1 LSTPIPPVFC
11 KKSPQ
16 AIENKGRELEK
27 ESKEI
32 PRVRKLLK
40 TNGFQ
45 DLGALPKAVE
55 AGRSNLEG
63 DNRAFCIDVKGKGL
77 RKKGFVSVWK

>member
-1 LSTPIPPVFC
+1 VFC

-40 TNGFQ
+40 RNGLH
-45 DLGALPKAVE
+45 DSVARARPKK
-55 AGRSNLEG
+55 LEG
-63 DNRAFCIDVKGKGL
+63 QHLEG
-77 RKKGFVSVWK
+77 